1 MGQHHGIQGAYHN
14 LDAYAA
20 SEFLNREYEE
30 YEEYETSKG
39 FYITI

>member
-30 YEEYETSKG
+30 YETSKG